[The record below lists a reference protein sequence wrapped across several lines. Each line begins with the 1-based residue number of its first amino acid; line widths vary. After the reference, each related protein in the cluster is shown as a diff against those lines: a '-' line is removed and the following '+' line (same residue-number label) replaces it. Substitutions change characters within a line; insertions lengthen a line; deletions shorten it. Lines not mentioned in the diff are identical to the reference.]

1 MVAEFAEVDGTG
13 QLITTWDKM
22 TVLFILTPY
31 KLKAPVMFLEKENG
45 AEVRLSK
52 GCRINNT

>member
-13 QLITTWDKM
+13 QLITICDIM

-31 KLKAPVMFLEKENG
+31 KLKTPVRFLEKENG
-45 AEVRLSK
+45 A
-52 GCRINNT
+52 